1 MVPHN
6 RISGVLRLAVW
17 EAHLPEGKEVTLAY
31 VAIAAITRNRPRMFA
46 HLAACLARIEVPA
59 GVRMVHVFAE
69 NAAVTSVDGAV
80 DALGRATGRDCHLMA
95 EPQLGIP
102 FARNAVLQ
110 RALDLGCTHLV
121 FVDDDEW
128 VTPDWFG
135 RLWAGFQA
143 SGADLVTGPV
153 IPVAPDGA
161 QLSLVQRRIL
171 SGLQARYRKLL
182 RERDVLLARNQ
193 RDRIG
198 AATNNWLCDLAF
210 VRRTGLRFRESIGL
224 GSGSDTTFW
233 KDLLALGGHSSWVRD
248 APVYETIPVD
258 RLTMGFQFRRGRNQ
272 ALASW
277 ERRGSR
283 ATPGT
288 ILRSVPFVAGKVV
301 LGLARIITGLV
312 LPGYGLAL
320 GLRSLG
326 EAAGRL
332 DGLRGHRNAAYRA
345 TTGD

>member
-1 MVPHN
+1 MTV
-6 RISGVLRLAVW
+6 IAV
-17 EAHLPEGKEVTLAY
+17 
-31 VAIAAITRNRPRMFA
+31 AAITRNRPRMFA
-46 HLAACLARIEVPA
+46 RLAETLAAVQVPP
-59 GVRMVHVFAE
+59 GVTVVHVFAE
-69 NAAVTSVDGAV
+69 NADATSVDASGA
-80 DALGRATGRDCHLMA
+80 ALAEATGRDCHLLA
-95 EPQLGIP
+95 EPRLGIP
-102 FARNAVLQ
+102 FARNAVLD
-110 RALDLGCTHLV
+110 RALALGCTHLV

-128 VTPDWFG
+128 VTPDWLV

-143 SGADLVTGPV
+143 AGVDLVTGPV

-161 QLSLVQRRIL
+161 RLSLVERRIL
-171 SGLQARYRKLL
+171 SGLVARHRKLL
-182 RERDVLLARNQ
+182 RERDVLLARGQ

-210 VRRTGLRFRESIGL
+210 LRRTGLRFREEIGL
-224 GSGSDTTFW
+224 GSGSDTTLW

-277 ERRGSR
+277 QRRGSR

-301 LGLARIITGLV
+301 LGLARVLTGLV

-326 EAAGRL
+326 EAMGRL
-332 DGLRGHRNAAYRA
+332 DGLRGQNNAAYRA